1 MKTLYESILDIEDN
15 IENLNE
21 DPTIL
26 INGLFNYSL
35 KNIEDTINTLKNILD
50 KNKAKI
56 HKTTNKIKMS
66 DKFFIQIPNSKGYTY
81 DLILFKKYGSNW
93 YVFTIDTNARR
104 VWSLMV
110 ESWQS
115 LQPNLSPKVST
126 IYEVP
131 SNMEKL
137 CDDILNK
144 AGKYR

>member
-26 INGLFNYSL
+26 INGLFNYLL

-66 DKFFIQIPNSKGYTY
+66 DKFFIQIPNNKGYTY

>member
-15 IENLNE
+15 IENFNE

-26 INGLFNYSL
+26 INGLFNHSL
-35 KNIEDTINTLKNILD
+35 ENIEDTINTLKNILV
-50 KNKAKI
+50 KNKAKTY
-56 HKTTNKIKMS
+56 KTTNKIKIS

-81 DLILFKKYGSNW
+81 DLMLFKRYGSNW
-93 YVFTIDTNARR
+93 YIFTIDTNARR

>member
-1 MKTLYESILDIEDN
+1 MKTLYESIFDIEDN

-35 KNIEDTINTLKNILD
+35 KNIGDTINTLKNILD

-56 HKTTNKIKMS
+56 HKTSNKIKMS

-81 DLILFKKYGSNW
+81 DLILLKKYGSNW

-104 VWSLMV
+104 VWSLMI

-144 AGKYR
+144 SEKYR